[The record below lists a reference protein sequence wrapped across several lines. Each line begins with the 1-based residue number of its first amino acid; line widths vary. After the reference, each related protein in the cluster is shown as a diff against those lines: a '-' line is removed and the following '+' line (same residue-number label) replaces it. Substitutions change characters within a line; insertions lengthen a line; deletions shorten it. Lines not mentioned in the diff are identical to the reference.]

1 MIPRAIITDWRREAP
16 WESDLQ
22 VEQDLIISRAVVE
35 IFSDDYLRED
45 LAFRG
50 GTAIHKLFLS
60 SQARYSE
67 DIDLV
72 RRRTGP
78 IKETIGRL
86 QEQLKFLG
94 KSRVRQKA
102 MNTVI
107 TYQFES
113 EIPPV
118 VILRLKIEI
127 NCREHQSKFGHIS
140 KDYSLV
146 SEWFSGKS
154 SIVTYSLEELLGTK
168 LRALYQR
175 KKGRDLFDIWYLI
188 QNTEINNQEILDS
201 FYHYTGLS
209 GAKITRKQYIINV
222 ESKLHDPEFQKDIS
236 GLLRPGI
243 NIDFNEAW
251 EFIRIK
257 LVENMT

>member
-1 MIPRAIITDWRREAP
+1 MIPRAIITDWRKEAP

-22 VEQDLIISRAVVE
+22 VEQDLIISRAVVK
-35 IFSDDYLRED
+35 IFSDDYLKED
-45 LAFRG
+45 LALRG

-60 SQARYSE
+60 QQARYSE

-78 IKETIGRL
+78 IKETIDRL
-86 QEQLKFLG
+86 QEQLNFLG
-94 KSRVRQKA
+94 KSRVCQKE

-118 VILRLKIEI
+118 VTLRLKIEI
-127 NCREHQSKFGHIS
+127 NCRDHQSRFGYIL
-140 KDYSLV
+140 KDYSLD
-146 SEWFSGKS
+146 SEYFSGRS
-154 SIVTYSLEELLGTK
+154 SVVTYSLNELLGTK
-168 LRALYQR
+168 LR
-175 KKGRDLFDIWYLI
+175 
-188 QNTEINNQEILDS
+188 
-201 FYHYTGLS
+201 
-209 GAKITRKQYIINV
+209 
-222 ESKLHDPEFQKDIS
+222 DPEFQKDIA

-243 NIDFNEAW
+243 NLDFNEAW
-251 EFIRIK
+251 EYIRIE